1 MGKVRGSEERGGF
14 KGMGLSGKGK
24 ERREARE
31 KIAGRE
37 EEEKNSWIYGE
48 GKKRR
53 KNKKRRGKER

>member
-1 MGKVRGSEERGGF
+1 
-14 KGMGLSGKGK
+14 MGLSGKGK